1 MNNPYQPYRP
11 YSRLSNTS
19 VHNPNI
25 KTYVDS
31 VLTKSRN
38 NYASVQSDSQPR
50 YESYQANSIKT
61 DIDIKNK
68 NNSPLILSQKSMVIQ
83 PTLKSK
89 YEYQSP
95 KKVESLS
102 FQQDIPPVIP
112 LIPLMSNVREEYTK
126 KQVSTPLS
134 QTSSPIKKQDR
145 PKEKYK
151 NFAIIKK
158 LGDGQYSQVFLA
170 KHIETGFLVALKV
183 IQKAQIIKENM
194 QAQLAWEIKIQYLLE
209 HPNITRLYTFFQTPT
224 EIVLVLEY
232 CPHGQLNTLQQMQP
246 IKRFQERI
254 AAQYVQQITFA
265 LMYIHN
271 QDVIHR
277 DIKPD
282 NILLSFGQ
290 VKLADFS
297 FCVYS
302 PDEERQTQ
310 CGTII
315 YASPQI
321 LEGDTYDKKSDIWG
335 LGVLTYELCFG
346 KPPWKENQQELM
358 KTACFMIPYTASRDL
373 KDFIENLMKR
383 LSRDRFTAQ
392 QAYNH
397 AWLQRIAQIVPFYIT
412 NNQTLFL

>member
-11 YSRLSNTS
+11 YSRLPNTS
-19 VHNPNI
+19 IHNPNI
-25 KTYVDS
+25 MNYVDS
-31 VLTKSRN
+31 VLSKSRN
-38 NYASVQSDSQPR
+38 NYASVQLDSQPR
-50 YESYQANSIKT
+50 YQPYQTNLNKT
-61 DIDIKNK
+61 DTDLKNK
-68 NNSPLILSQKSMVIQ
+68 SNSPIILSQKSMVIQ

-89 YEYQSP
+89 YDYQSP
-95 KKVESLS
+95 KKIESLS
-102 FQQDIPPVIP
+102 HQQDIPLVIQ
-112 LIPLMSNVREEYTK
+112 LIPQMSNVKEEQTQ
-126 KQVSTPLS
+126 KQVSTPLN
-134 QTSSPIKKQDR
+134 QTSSSIKIPEK
-145 PKEKYK
+145 PKAKYK
-151 NFAIIKK
+151 NFDIIKK
-158 LGDGQYSQVFLA
+158 LGDGQYSEVFLA

-232 CPHGQLNTLQQMQP
+232 CSHGQLNTLQQIQP
-246 IKRFQERI
+246 MKKFQERI
-254 AAQYVQQITFA
+254 AVQYVQQITFA

-302 PDEERQTQ
+302 PDEDRQTQ

-321 LEGDTYDKKSDIWG
+321 LEGETYDKKSDIWG

-397 AWLQRIAQIVPFYIT
+397 AWLQRIAQIVPYYIT
-412 NNQTLFL
+412 NNQSLFL

>member
-1 MNNPYQPYRP
+1 MNYPYQPYRP
-11 YSRLSNTS
+11 YSRVPNTS

-25 KTYVDS
+25 ISYVDS
-31 VLTKSRN
+31 VLSKSRN
-38 NYASVQSDSQPR
+38 NYTSVQLDSQPK
-50 YESYQANSIKT
+50 YQTYQTNTIKT
-61 DIDIKNK
+61 DTDLKIAT
-68 NNSPLILSQKSMVIQ
+68 NSPLILTQKSMVIQ

-89 YEYQSP
+89 QEYQSP
-95 KKVESLS
+95 KQMESLS
-102 FQQDIPPVIP
+102 FQSEIISTIP
-112 LIPLMSNVREEYTK
+112 LIPLMSNVREEYSK
-126 KQVSTPLS
+126 KQVSTPVS
-134 QTSSPIKKQDR
+134 QTSSPMKKPEK

-151 NFAIIKK
+151 NFSIIKK
-158 LGDGQYSQVFLA
+158 LGDGQYSEVFLA
-170 KHIETGFLVALKV
+170 KHTQTGFLVALKV
-183 IQKAQIIKENM
+183 IQKSQIIKENM

-209 HPNITRLYTFFQTPT
+209 HPNITKLYTFFQTPT

-232 CPHGQLNTLQQMQP
+232 CSHGQLNALQQIQP
-246 IKRFQERI
+246 MKKFQERI
-254 AAQYVQQITFA
+254 AAQYVQQITLA

-302 PDEERQTQ
+302 PDEDRQTQ

-321 LEGDTYDKKSDIWG
+321 LEGETYDKKSDIWG

-383 LSRDRFTAQ
+383 LSRDRFTSQ

-397 AWLQRIAQIVPFYIT
+397 TWLQRIAQIVPYYIK
-412 NNQTLFL
+412 NNETLFL

>member
-1 MNNPYQPYRP
+1 MNYPYQPYRP
-11 YSRLSNTS
+11 YQRVPNTS

-25 KTYVDS
+25 MSYVDS
-31 VLTKSRN
+31 VLSKSRN
-38 NYASVQSDSQPR
+38 NYASVQLDPQPK
-50 YESYQANSIKT
+50 YQTYQTNTIKSNT
-61 DIDIKNK
+61 DLKITT
-68 NNSPLILSQKSMVIQ
+68 NSPLILSQKSMVIQ

-89 YEYQSP
+89 QEYQSP

-102 FQQDIPPVIP
+102 FQSEIPLVIP
-112 LIPLMSNVREEYTK
+112 LIPLMANVREEYSK
-126 KQVSTPLS
+126 KQVSTPVS
-134 QTSSPIKKQDR
+134 QTSSPIKKLEK

-158 LGDGQYSQVFLA
+158 LGDGQYSEVFLA
-170 KHIETGFLVALKV
+170 MHIQTGFLVALKV
-183 IQKAQIIKENM
+183 IQKSQIIKENM

-209 HPNITRLYTFFQTPT
+209 HPNITKLYTFFQTPT

-232 CPHGQLNTLQQMQP
+232 CSHGQLTALQQIQP
-246 IKRFQERI
+246 VKKFQERI
-254 AAQYVQQITFA
+254 AAQYIQQITLA

-321 LEGDTYDKKSDIWG
+321 LEGETYDKKSDIWG

-373 KDFIENLMKR
+373 KDFIENLMKP
-383 LSRDRFTAQ
+383 SF
-392 QAYNH
+392 
-397 AWLQRIAQIVPFYIT
+397 QRSIYCTTSLESCLASKNCIKCTQLYT
-412 NNQTLFL
+412 KQ